1 MVVIFEDSTTPK
13 EWASIRAACIWR
25 RDTQGKFHGTL
36 FRREALGCGCILG
49 HRGVYA
55 SSSLKRLRDKKLQSC
70 ALPGTGH
77 MSTVTGGLHTVAL
90 GDHGE
95 VG

>member
-1 MVVIFEDSTTPK
+1 MVGMFEDPTQSK
-13 EWASIRAACIWR
+13 EWASRRAACIWR

-49 HRGVYA
+49 HRGVHA

-70 ALPGTGH
+70 ALPGTGR
-77 MSTVTGGLHTVAL
+77 MSAVTGQAT
-90 GDHGE
+90 HGSSWRSW
-95 VG
+95 